1 MAKAKK
7 AALAQAKES
16 LAKAKEALAVAAR
29 KGRRLEKANLAKA
42 KKAGFGGFLMRSFD
56 PLEWQSQSQ
65 LWSFAAL
72 ELSVC
77 VLKKMVHTPNCIF

>member
-56 PLEWQSQSQ
+56 SLSGSLSLSFGALQ
-65 LWSFAAL
+65 LWNFQ
-72 ELSVC
+72 C
-77 VLKKMVHTPNCIF
+77 VY